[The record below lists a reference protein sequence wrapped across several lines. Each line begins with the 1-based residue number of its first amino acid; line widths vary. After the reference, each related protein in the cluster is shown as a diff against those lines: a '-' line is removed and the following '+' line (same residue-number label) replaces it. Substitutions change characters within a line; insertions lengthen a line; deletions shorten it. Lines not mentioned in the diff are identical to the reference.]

1 MGTDNLTFLQQKN
14 QEKTDSIKLLNN
26 SKTQRRTSSA
36 WLDVRYFFFH
46 QIVRVVIYGVFLV
59 GIVEL
64 SFEIITNGQHLVDKS
79 RLLIDPEITENTV
92 WQIGL
97 NF

>member
-1 MGTDNLTFLQQKN
+1 M
-14 QEKTDSIKLLNN
+14 
-26 SKTQRRTSSA
+26 
-36 WLDVRYFFFH
+36 
-46 QIVRVVIYGVFLV
+46 VIYGVFLV